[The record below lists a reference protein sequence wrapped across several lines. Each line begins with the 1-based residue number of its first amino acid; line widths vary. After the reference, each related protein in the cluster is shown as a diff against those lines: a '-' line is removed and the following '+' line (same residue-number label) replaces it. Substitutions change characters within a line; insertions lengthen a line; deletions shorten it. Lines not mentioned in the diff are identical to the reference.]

1 MNDWL
6 LKTEPSDY
14 SYDDLEREGRT
25 VWDGV
30 GNAQALG
37 FMREM
42 RPGDRALIYHTGK
55 EKRIVG
61 VANVL
66 TPPYADPTLDDA
78 RRVVVD
84 IEAKQRLKRPV
95 TLSEIKADEAFADFH
110 LVRISRLSVM
120 PIPKPLWTRIAE
132 MSR

>member
-1 MNDWL
+1 MKDWL
-6 LKTEPSDY
+6 LKTEPNDY
-14 SYDDLEREGRT
+14 SYDDLERDGRT

-42 RPGDRALIYHTGK
+42 APGDRALIYHTGK

-61 VANVL
+61 VATVL
-66 TPPYADPTLDDA
+66 TAPYADPMLGDE

-84 IEAKQRLKRPV
+84 IEAKQRVARAV
-95 TLSEIKADEAFADFH
+95 ALSDIKADEAFADFP

-120 PIPKPLWTRIAE
+120 PVPKPLWTRIAK